1 MPLTRPLIGP
11 APTFKTHSMQPGDL
25 VVVWGGTHPRATM
38 YVDDGSYSYTEVAV
52 ARGTTGTVVET
63 VTSKAHKDGYIK
75 VMLSDSQLGYIY
87 KDAMRPLQ

>member
-1 MPLTRPLIGP
+1 
-11 APTFKTHSMQPGDL
+11 
-25 VVVWGGTHPRATM
+25 M

-75 VMLSDSQLGYIY
+75 VMLSDSQLGFIY

>member
-1 MPLTRPLIGP
+1 
-11 APTFKTHSMQPGDL
+11 MQPGDL

-38 YVDDGSYSYTEVAV
+38 YLDDGSCAEVAV

-63 VTSKAHKDGYIK
+63 VKSRGRKEGYIK